1 MASIDINSTYK
12 KATSKIEANQT
23 YVEAKS
29 NINRLKKKVGSV
41 YEEDKKKIVSQLN
54 NAKQFANSVK
64 NFRLSTQF
72 DELFRIL
79 SITSGQGSNTTAYV
93 KNILIQALPELKKGV
108 LDILTQEMFK
118 SLGCSQNQ
126 TYVNQT
132 IWVPVSSIDLNS
144 IFTLT
149 KDSKQYKLTFET
161 ASLSPLVR
169 PFPMNK
175 QLYELIQNPNQSF
188 YNLYSINYKGGSSQ
202 DLFNIE
208 YTTTGQNGQPGNF
221 FKVTLF
227 NRYNNLNSVYEFVSD
242 YLATIEIIDNQLLVN
257 NIMDI
262 LCGAFSISV
271 NIGVKKVEDKSKFLL
286 LLQRILG
293 MCFDN
298 KQEIDVSGVAKIPET
313 DGSNQDFFE
322 FSEIDLRNI
331 ESRVD
336 NVKRGVIVLEDCNNA
351 VVPVDFD
358 AILNSLLQ
366 LNFVDG
372 PEFVSQVNSTTETLI
387 TNPEWVK
394 LDIDLNIA
402 RQKIDLDFIKNI
414 IHGIVMTVLS
424 PKVLLPLVTMTKA
437 LQQNLSTEYD
447 TFMTFMKKFQSFMI
461 NFTSKVG
468 ALFVKILYDII
479 ARDIKLLLKQII
491 NDINRDYKEKW
502 LNVIL
507 TLIQVVT
514 AVSNLVT
521 DYRQCKNVIDDIM
534 RILDIVSSI
543 FARAGRRV
551 PLPLLFA
558 SSLLSG
564 YSVSRAFAD
573 TILQLQ
579 VLGLPTGPL
588 PDGSP
593 NLGLAAI
600 YASIQGQANEQFAN
614 GRADVPIPALK
625 IPSPAGPL
633 FTIPVQTSG
642 KYL

>member
-1 MASIDINSTYK
+1 
-12 KATSKIEANQT
+12 
-23 YVEAKS
+23 
-29 NINRLKKKVGSV
+29 
-41 YEEDKKKIVSQLN
+41 
-54 NAKQFANSVK
+54 
-64 NFRLSTQF
+64 
-72 DELFRIL
+72 
-79 SITSGQGSNTTAYV
+79 
-93 KNILIQALPELKKGV
+93 
-108 LDILTQEMFK
+108 
-118 SLGCSQNQ
+118 
-126 TYVNQT
+126 
-132 IWVPVSSIDLNS
+132 
-144 IFTLT
+144 
-149 KDSKQYKLTFET
+149 
-161 ASLSPLVR
+161 
-169 PFPMNK
+169 
-175 QLYELIQNPNQSF
+175 
-188 YNLYSINYKGGSSQ
+188 
-202 DLFNIE
+202 
-208 YTTTGQNGQPGNF
+208 
-221 FKVTLF
+221 
-227 NRYNNLNSVYEFVSD
+227 
-242 YLATIEIIDNQLLVN
+242 
-257 NIMDI
+257 
-262 LCGAFSISV
+262 
-271 NIGVKKVEDKSKFLL
+271 
-286 LLQRILG
+286 
-293 MCFDN
+293 
-298 KQEIDVSGVAKIPET
+298 
-313 DGSNQDFFE
+313 
-322 FSEIDLRNI
+322 
-331 ESRVD
+331 
-336 NVKRGVIVLEDCNNA
+336 
-351 VVPVDFD
+351 
-358 AILNSLLQ
+358 
-366 LNFVDG
+366 
-372 PEFVSQVNSTTETLI
+372 
-387 TNPEWVK
+387 
-394 LDIDLNIA
+394 
-402 RQKIDLDFIKNI
+402 
-414 IHGIVMTVLS
+414 
-424 PKVLLPLVTMTKA
+424 
-437 LQQNLSTEYD
+437 
-447 TFMTFMKKFQSFMI
+447 MKKFQSFMI

>member
-262 LCGAFSISV
+262 LCGAFY
-271 NIGVKKVEDKSKFLL
+271 IGVKKVEDKSKFLL